1 MVHGK
6 RKDSC
11 FIRLEDGYLI
21 VDQQKFAV
29 DQQKFAVD
37 QLREAKE
44 FIQKFDEAILA
55 CEGEEE
61 LLQLEEFISEMAKLS
76 PEADDSDV
84 QSFYLN

>member
-11 FIRLEDGYLI
+11 FIRVENGYLI
-21 VDQQKFAV
+21 VDQE
-29 DQQKFAVD
+29 KFAVD

-44 FIQKFDEAILA
+44 FIQKFDEAILT
-55 CEGEEE
+55 CEGEDD
-61 LLQLEEFISEMAKLS
+61 LLQLEEFIAEMAKLS